1 MVGSSP
7 SARNTQFG
15 QYDSACGPEL
25 SLLEGPSSYGAHHRF
40 VFDAVRRRQRFREL
54 CKLDERNASNAHKL
68 DINDIST
75 FELRD
80 IDELAQLPI
89 GTHCVYSFCEGA
101 PLHIQ
106 HMTPFI
112 GGWHGWPPRC
122 TRHASGSRAVD
133 RLFSSLAG
141 VGMPLETQE
150 RILKLS
156 TECGDVCALA
166 V

>member
-1 MVGSSP
+1 MILPVDSSFP
-7 SARNTQFG
+7 SW
-15 QYDSACGPEL
+15 SW
-25 SLLEGPSSYGAHHRF
+25 PSSYCTRHRF

-101 PLHIQ
+101 PLTIYN
-106 HMTPFI
+106 T
-112 GGWHGWPPRC
+112 
-122 TRHASGSRAVD
+122 
-133 RLFSSLAG
+133 
-141 VGMPLETQE
+141 
-150 RILKLS
+150 
-156 TECGDVCALA
+156 
-166 V
+166 